1 MSSNQGLESSITELT
16 AQPQTHVY
24 FIRHGIAAERGTYS
38 DDDQRPLIEKGI
50 RKTEKV
56 AQRLVELGLS
66 FDTLLTSP
74 LVRAIQTAEILCEA
88 NLAESY
94 QVFEPLAPDGKLQD
108 WLTWLGLW
116 QSIGSTSLALVGHE
130 PDLSQWAQ
138 QLVQGHVDYR
148 WVLKKAGIIGVT
160 VPIAA
165 GAVGYSH
172 LCWLAPPRFLL

>member
-1 MSSNQGLESSITELT
+1 MSSSKGSASSITELT
-16 AQPQTHVY
+16 AKPQTHVY

-38 DDDQRPLIEKGI
+38 DDDQRPLVEKGI
-50 RKTEKV
+50 RKTENV
-56 AQRLVELGLS
+56 AQRLVELGLY

-108 WLTWLGLW
+108 WLTWLGQW
-116 QSIGSTSLALVGHE
+116 QSIVPASLALVGHE

-138 QLVQGHVDYR
+138 QLVQGHIDNR
-148 WVLKKAGIIGVT
+148 WGLKKAGIIGVT
-160 VPIAA
+160 VPKAA
-165 GAVGYSH
+165 EAVGYSH
-172 LCWLAPPRFLL
+172 LFWLAPPRFLL